1 MIGSF
6 KDIENIFSE
15 LVKDDGVLINS
26 TPTSIEYTIQ
36 TRFKYVIV
44 VNHELTSSMYSVII
58 RYQNKKEY
66 EISIYQNFK
75 EYIKKHTKKLFGKKD
90 ITLHLKA
97 INSFICEN
105 SDVFFETDTMDVF
118 FGSQIR
124 GFGKILI

>member
-1 MIGSF
+1 MGENKMIGSF
-6 KDIENIFSE
+6 KDIESIFSE

-97 INSFICEN
+97 INSFIE
-105 SDVFFETDTMDVF
+105 
-118 FGSQIR
+118 
-124 GFGKILI
+124 

>member
-1 MIGSF
+1 
-6 KDIENIFSE
+6 
-15 LVKDDGVLINS
+15 
-26 TPTSIEYTIQ
+26 
-36 TRFKYVIV
+36 
-44 VNHELTSSMYSVII
+44 MYSVII

-97 INSFICEN
+97 INSFICVN